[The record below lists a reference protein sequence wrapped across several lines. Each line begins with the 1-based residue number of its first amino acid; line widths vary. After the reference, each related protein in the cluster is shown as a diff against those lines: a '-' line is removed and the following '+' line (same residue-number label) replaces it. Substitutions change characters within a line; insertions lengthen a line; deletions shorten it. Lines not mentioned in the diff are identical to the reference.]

1 MGYFHP
7 KDGSDKLFNH
17 MAYCDIV
24 VLNIPVRRSRY
35 SGKVETACPE

>member
-24 VLNIPVRRSRY
+24 VL
-35 SGKVETACPE
+35 ALCPLF

>member
-24 VLNIPVRRSRY
+24 VLALAQLLLYHR
-35 SGKVETACPE
+35 GACH

>member
-24 VLNIPVRRSRY
+24 RFL
-35 SGKVETACPE
+35 